1 MSVPPAF
8 TCLMSPH
15 THYWSNLY
23 LATRISALLL
33 PISFHWTVF
42 KSSSLTMWLVHIG
55 ESELSWCFWH
65 FRITKWQM
73 AFRRWQSRTT
83 VSPLRVS
90 NQHVVVLWSVSSYCW
105 EGLCTHTVLL
115 LVWCSTVCC
124 QRIVPHS
131 CMSSLCCHVA
141 RGCRMASVSLV
152 FVLFAVVIRSVSKEQ
167 MTMRVR
173 TSVVVML

>member
-1 MSVPPAF
+1 MSHQHSHVW
-8 TCLMSPH
+8 CLLTLTAGLIFISLLGFLPFAYLISLNCIQILFVDNVIE
-15 THYWSNLY
+15 TYWW
-23 LATRISALLL
+23 IW
-33 PISFHWTVF
+33 IV
-42 KSSSLTMWLVHIG
+42 
-55 ESELSWCFWH
+55 LSWCFWH

-90 NQHVVVLWSVSSYCW
+90 NQHVVVRWSVSSYCW

-115 LVWCSTVCC
+115 LVWCSTMCC

-141 RGCRMASVSLV
+141 RRCRIASVSLV
-152 FVLFAVVIRSVSKEQ
+152 FVVFAVIRSVSKEQ
-167 MTMRVR
+167 MTIHVR
-173 TSVVVML
+173 NSVVVML